1 MEAARYCAL
10 PLSQCA
16 SLAGRLPSK
25 LRVTS
30 LEDALARRR
39 GFFAEIQHQSQ
50 VAVRQAEQRQR
61 AAEVANRRVEKAQA
75 AAQRAALASQRAS
88 EADRK
93 RLEREA
99 VVAHIEAMQ
108 AEVDEN
114 NAALASVYEDL
125 DNLLTATLDVDDFVD
140 LEKLRQVVD
149 HPPFDRVDL
158 KVPVAP
164 PTPIPD
170 PIEPT
175 RKAVETPKG
184 FFGKQ
189 KKLEE
194 AQAKAEAEF
203 VQAWYAWHAEI
214 TSLPGKRAAMAAD
227 HAAAEAARE
236 SALATEL
243 ATYTSQCAE
252 RERAVAEHNSSLDD
266 FIANL
271 GYGAVDAVHEYVG
284 IVLANS
290 VYPEHFEVEHDASF
304 EPATA
309 ELSLKVVVPGP
320 DTIPTIKAHK
330 YTRASDE
337 IATVPLS
344 QKEAKARYANVVHQV
359 ALRTIYEVFEA
370 DRRNLFQAISVEVGT
385 EATNP
390 ATGKQEYVS
399 LVAVSAS
406 RDRFTE
412 IDLSAVVPVATLEH
426 LGAAVSKS
434 PFDLTPASG
443 AGVRRYQ

>member
-1 MEAARYCAL
+1 MAR
-10 PLSQCA
+10 
-16 SLAGRLPSK
+16 G
-25 LRVTS
+25 
-30 LEDALARRR
+30 R

-50 VAVRQAEQRQR
+50 VAARQSEQRQR
-61 AAEVANRRVEKAQA
+61 AVEAATRRVEKAQA
-75 AAQRAALASQRAS
+75 AAQRAAQASQRAS

-99 VVAHIEAMQ
+99 VAAHVEAKQ
-108 AEVDEN
+108 AAVDEK

-125 DNLLTATLDVDDFVD
+125 DNLLNATQDVDDFVD
-140 LEKLRQVVD
+140 LERLRQVVD

-158 KVPVAP
+158 KVLVA
-164 PTPIPD
+164 TPMSILD

-203 VQAWYAWHAEI
+203 VEAWYTWHNEI
-214 TSLPGKRAAMAAD
+214 TSLPAKRAALAAE
-227 HAAAEAARE
+227 HALAEAARQ
-236 SALATEL
+236 SALNTALATY
-243 ATYTSQCAE
+243 ASQCEE

-304 EPATA
+304 DPVTA
-309 ELSLKVVVPGP
+309 ELLVKVVVPGP
-320 DTIPTIKAHK
+320 DSIPTIKAHK

-337 IATVPLS
+337 ITTVPLS
-344 QKEAKARYANVVHQV
+344 QKEAKSRYANVIHQV
-359 ALRTIYEVFEA
+359 ALRTIHEVFEA
-370 DRRNLFQAISVEVGT
+370 DRRALFQAISLELGT
-385 EATNP
+385 KANNP
-390 ATGKQEYVS
+390 ATGKEEYVP

-406 RDRFTE
+406 RERFME
-412 IDLSAVVPVATLEH
+412 IDLSAVIPAATLEH

-434 PFDLTPASG
+434 PFDLAPASG

>member
-1 MEAARYCAL
+1 
-10 PLSQCA
+10 
-16 SLAGRLPSK
+16 
-25 LRVTS
+25 
-30 LEDALARRR
+30 LEVSLARRR
-39 GFFAEIQHQSQ
+39 GFFAELQHQSQ
-50 VAVRQAEQRQR
+50 VAARQAAQHQR
-61 AAEVANRRVEKAQA
+61 AVETANRRAEQARNAALRAQA
-75 AAQRAALASQRAS
+75 ASQRAS

-99 VVAHIEAMQ
+99 AAAHIAAMQ

-114 NAALASVYEDL
+114 NAALSSVHEDL
-125 DNLLTATLDVDDFVD
+125 DNLLKATLDVDDYVD
-140 LEKLRQVVD
+140 LETLRQALN

-158 KVPVAP
+158 EVPIAP

-170 PIEPT
+170 PAEPT
-175 RKAVETPKG
+175 RKPVEAPKG
-184 FFGKQ
+184 LFGKK

-203 VQAWYAWHAEI
+203 VEIWQAWYREVEA
-214 TSLPGKRAAMAAD
+214 LPAKRAGLAAD
-227 HAAAEAARE
+227 HAKAEAARE
-236 SALATEL
+236 SALASEQ
-243 ATYTSQCAE
+243 ARYANECAE
-252 RERAVAEHNSSLDD
+252 REKAVAEHNASLDE

-271 GYGAVDAVHEYVG
+271 GYGTVDAVREYIG

-290 VYPEHFEVEHDASF
+290 VYPEHFEVEHEPTF

-337 IATVPLS
+337 ITTVPLP
-344 QKEAKARYANVVHQV
+344 QKEAKGRYANIVHQV
-359 ALRTIYEVFEA
+359 ALRTIHEVFEA
-370 DRRNLFQAISVEVGT
+370 DRRNLIQAISLEVGT
-385 EATNP
+385 DATNP
-390 ATGKQEYVS
+390 ATGKQTYVP

-406 RDRFTE
+406 RDKFIE
-412 IDLSAVVPVATLEH
+412 IGLSAVVPAATLDH

-443 AGVRRYQ
+443 AGVRHY